1 MARDDDRSRVPAQR
15 YAHVAR
21 RVRSGDGS
29 RDLAVAPRAAGRR
42 FAASRRTPR
51 GGSRRCRGGRLGRR
65 ARRRPCPPAQRAC
78 PRSRVGRTLG
88 GSVSSVARRSG
99 MPRAPGSSTAVIPD
113 SLQPTPHRP
122 MAVSNAIV
130 PVVIAPIIDQN
141 PIATL
146 PVASRVLEGETEL
159 IWTFVHA
166 GIDERPSPER
176 RRASMIESRP
186 SASMPTS
193 TSGGSR
199 EHNRAW
205 PPDRWGRSGGHDVVL
220 SSAPAG

>member
-1 MARDDDRSRVPAQR
+1 
-15 YAHVAR
+15 
-21 RVRSGDGS
+21 
-29 RDLAVAPRAAGRR
+29 
-42 FAASRRTPR
+42 
-51 GGSRRCRGGRLGRR
+51 
-65 ARRRPCPPAQRAC
+65 
-78 PRSRVGRTLG
+78 
-88 GSVSSVARRSG
+88 
-99 MPRAPGSSTAVIPD
+99 
-113 SLQPTPHRP
+113 

-193 TSGGSR
+193 HQYWISR
-199 EHNRAW
+199 TQQGMA
-205 PPDRWGRSGGHDVVL
+205 
-220 SSAPAG
+220 A